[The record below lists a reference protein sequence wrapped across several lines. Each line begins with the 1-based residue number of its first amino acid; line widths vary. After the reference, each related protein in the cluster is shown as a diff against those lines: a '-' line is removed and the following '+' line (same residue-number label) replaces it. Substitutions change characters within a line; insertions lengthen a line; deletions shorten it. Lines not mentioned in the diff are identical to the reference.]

1 MNIYRLT
8 MLVAVVPFKNLHFQY
23 YFVLQIVSRTSFL
36 YAALSVSNLK
46 DWSTKDQSTLD
57 NYKCTL

>member
-1 MNIYRLT
+1 MYSYRLT
-8 MLVAVVPFKNLHFQY
+8 TLVAVPFKNLHFQY

-46 DWSTKDQSTLD
+46 NWSAKDQSTID
-57 NYKCTL
+57 NYDCTL